1 MSPPPP
7 QPRSSW
13 AHLSVLRCPHVP
25 IPPSLISVLTSL
37 HPRIP
42 VAQRPHKL
50 PRPHTLHARRCHC
63 ASPNP
68 TSTHRGDPTNAQL
81 PVDLRGGG
89 RVCPRT
95 PRCCAPWDAP
105 TALSSRP
112 TLGLFLGHFILSIF
126 IFIFWETRNKATGK
140 GGGRRNGPGATAH
153 RAAPIGTAPI
163 GTAPCPHASVARPR
177 LPPPCATW
185 ATALSHHR
193 RAEGGGGR
201 GGGTTTHEGK
211 LRHGDTPGPAV
222 PQRRPRAAAPTREGF
237 GALCANV
244 HRNAPK
250 PPGEGFGF

>member
-1 MSPPPP
+1 MSSPPPTP
-7 QPRSSW
+7 VLVGPSLC
-13 AHLSVLRCPHVP
+13 APLSPCPDPAVP
-25 IPPSLISVLTSL
+25 TSLISVLTSL

-153 RAAPIGTAPI
+153 RAAPIGQ
-163 GTAPCPHASVARPR
+163 RP
-177 LPPPCATW
+177 
-185 ATALSHHR
+185 S
-193 RAEGGGGR
+193 G
-201 GGGTTTHEGK
+201 
-211 LRHGDTPGPAV
+211 
-222 PQRRPRAAAPTREGF
+222 QRRVPTPAWRGPDCHPRAPRG
-237 GALCANV
+237 
-244 HRNAPK
+244 
-250 PPGEGFGF
+250 PPR

>member
-193 RAEGGGGR
+193 RAEGGGER
-201 GGGTTTHEGK
+201 GGDDDPRGETEARGH
-211 LRHGDTPGPAV
+211 P
-222 PQRRPRAAAPTREGF
+222 RPRSATAPSPRCRPHAGGIW
-237 GALCANV
+237 GAVCQRAS
-244 HRNAPK
+244 
-250 PPGEGFGF
+250 